1 MQPTRSKLFGVL
13 ALAGLASFVTPALA
27 GPGHGPGGP
36 GGPGARLEKHLKTLG
51 LDANQQQKVQAILD
65 AAKPQRDQI
74 RTQMRSAFEDMHA
87 LLDQD
92 TPDQA
97 AVLAQADKIGQL
109 STEAHKEMLKT
120 LLAVRAELTP
130 DQRAKLKAEM
140 MKHGPGRWRHHR
152 GGEEGAGGAPPE
164 PPPED

>member
-1 MQPTRSKLFGVL
+1 MRPTRSKLFAVF
-13 ALAGLASFVTPALA
+13 ALAGLASFATPALA
-27 GPGHGPGGP
+27 GPGHGPG

-51 LDANQQQKVQAILD
+51 LDPSQQEKVQAILD
-65 AAKPQRDQI
+65 AAKPQREQF
-74 RTQMRSAFEDMHA
+74 RAKMREQFNKMRE

-92 TPDQA
+92 APDQA
-97 AVLAQADKIGQL
+97 AVLAQADVLGQL
-109 STEAHKEMLKT
+109 KTEMLRERLKI

-140 MKHGPGRWRHHR
+140 MKSGFGRWRHHH

>member
-1 MQPTRSKLFGVL
+1 MRFTRSKLFAVL
-13 ALAGLASFVTPALA
+13 ALAGLASFATPALA
-27 GPGHGPGGP
+27 GPGHGP

-51 LDANQQQKVQAILD
+51 LDPAQQEKVQAILD
-65 AAKPQRDQI
+65 AAKPQREQI
-74 RTQMRSAFEDMHA
+74 RTQMRAAFQDMHT

-92 TPDQA
+92 APDQA
-97 AVLAQADKIGQL
+97 AVLAQADKIGQI

-140 MKHGPGRWRHHR
+140 TKHGYGHGRHRH
-152 GGEEGAGGAPPE
+152 GGEEGASGAPPE

>member
-1 MQPTRSKLFGVL
+1 MRPTRSKLFALL
-13 ALAGLASFVTPALA
+13 ALAGFASFATPALA
-27 GPGHGPGGP
+27 GPGHGP

-51 LDANQQQKVQAILD
+51 LDPTQQEKVQAILD
-65 AAKPQRDQI
+65 AAKPQREQI
-74 RTQMRSAFEDMHA
+74 RSQMRAAFEDMHK
-87 LLDQD
+87 LLDQE

-97 AVLAQADKIGQL
+97 AVLAQADKIGQI

-140 MKHGPGRWRHHR
+140 MKHGGGRWRHHR
-152 GGEEGAGGAPPE
+152 GGEQGAGGAAPE

>member
-1 MQPTRSKLFGVL
+1 
-13 ALAGLASFVTPALA
+13 
-27 GPGHGPGGP
+27 
-36 GGPGARLEKHLKTLG
+36 
-51 LDANQQQKVQAILD
+51 
-65 AAKPQRDQI
+65 
-74 RTQMRSAFEDMHA
+74 MRAAFEDMHT
-87 LLDQD
+87 LLDQE

-140 MKHGPGRWRHHR
+140 MKHSAGRWRAPQRRWHR
-152 GGEEGAGGAPPE
+152 TRAELPPE

>member
-1 MQPTRSKLFGVL
+1 MRPNRSKLFAVL
-13 ALAGLASFVTPALA
+13 ALASLASFTTPALA
-27 GPGHGPGGP
+27 GPGHGPGG
-36 GGPGARLEKHLKTLG
+36 GPGHRLEEKLKTLG
-51 LDANQQQKVQAILD
+51 LDANQQAKVQAILD
-65 AAKPQRDQI
+65 AAKPERDQI
-74 RTQMRSAFEDMHA
+74 RTQIREAFDSMHT
-87 LLDQD
+87 LLDQE

-109 STEAHKEMLKT
+109 TTEAHKEMLKT

-140 MKHGPGRWRHHR
+140 GKHGRWRHHR
-152 GGEEGAGGAPPE
+152 GSGPETSGAAPE